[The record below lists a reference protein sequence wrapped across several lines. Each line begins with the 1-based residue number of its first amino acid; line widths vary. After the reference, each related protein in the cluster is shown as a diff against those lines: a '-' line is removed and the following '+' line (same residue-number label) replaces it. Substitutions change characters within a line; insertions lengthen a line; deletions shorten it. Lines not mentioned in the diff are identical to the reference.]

1 MAKVVAYGDGNVVGV
16 HLVGPRVTELVAGA
30 AAVTSFEASAAE
42 AASIVHTHPTL
53 AEAMQEL
60 YLALAGRPLHHRR

>member
-1 MAKVVAYGDGNVVGV
+1 V
-16 HLVGPRVTELVAGA
+16 HLVGPRATELIAGA

-42 AASIVHTHPTL
+42 AASIVHAHPTL

-60 YLALAGRPLHHRR
+60 YLAHSGRPLHHR